1 MTEFKVN
8 PTQTRRG
15 LIILWAA
22 AMTAFLGSISLLIW
36 FLPGAIP
43 IGHTSG
49 VWTAM
54 AHDFSLGILYRPVF
68 DEFGYGGT
76 RYMPLYFILHGYMMM
91 MNPDPIITGFI
102 LSLAIVVFLD
112 VGVYLLLREI
122 GVRRMVALPLTF
134 LPHASI
140 SFQLLTLEFR
150 GDFLSTAFNIWGI
163 LFALQHFRNKSWFL
177 LTLSS
182 LSFLGALFTK
192 FTTVQG
198 IAAVLLYYF
207 LQGRKKSAVFLT
219 TLTGVL
225 GITTLIL
232 LHVWSDGRMLSN
244 FEACLFG
251 GGSLIYFLKT
261 PVWFV
266 RVIVQDPFFLIILGL
281 ATLVAIK
288 TASENLKT
296 FPYVCFWVTFAATF
310 LIFSSPGTDHNH
322 LMDLMAASLLILGV
336 QFLQSFT
343 FARLYNLSFIA
354 IVLGTLFTWIPGTI
368 SIKDHMEAL
377 GKQTR
382 ESVRYIGDRLGPNA
396 KNLMSENP
404 LVPVLLGQRAIAMDT
419 FSLRITALKSPE
431 IDRDFNRKLENHF
444 FGAVILVDYSGAPL
458 EDLEE
463 AMWNHLS
470 KGTYRFYGE
479 VHFNKGFFDRLRKYY
494 YLSFNK
500 RPFVIYEPI
509 KDQVHALDPTAPQG

>member
-1 MTEFKVN
+1 MTEFKVER
-8 PTQTRRG
+8 TQTRRS
-15 LIILWAA
+15 LIILWATA
-22 AMTAFLGSISLLIW
+22 TTAFLGSISLLIW
-36 FLPGAIP
+36 FLPGAVP

-76 RYMPLYFILHGYMMM
+76 RYMPLYFILHGYLMM
-91 MNPDPIITGFI
+91 MNPDPIITGFV

-122 GVRRMVALPLTF
+122 GIRPLIALPLTF

-150 GDFLSTAFNIWGI
+150 GDFLSTAFNIWGM
-163 LFALQHFRNKSWFL
+163 LFALQHLRNKSWFL

-198 IAAVLLYYF
+198 LAAILLYYF
-207 LQGRKKSAVFLT
+207 FQGRKKSAVFLAT
-219 TLTGVL
+219 VTGVL
-225 GITTLIL
+225 GVLALVI
-232 LHVWSDGRMLSN
+232 LHVWSQGRMLSN
-244 FEACLFG
+244 FEACLLG

-266 RVIVQDPFFLIILGL
+266 RVIAQDPFFLIIFGL
-281 ATLVAIK
+281 AALVAVK
-288 TASENLKT
+288 TASENWKT
-296 FPYVCFWVTFAATF
+296 FPYVCFGITFATTF

-336 QFLQSFT
+336 QFLQSFN
-343 FARLYNLSFIA
+343 FSRLYNLSFIA
-354 IVLGTLFTWIPGTI
+354 IVLGTLFTWVPGTL
-368 SIKDHMEAL
+368 SIKDHMEEL
-377 GKQTR
+377 GKPTR
-382 ESVRYIGDRLGPNA
+382 ESVQDIGDRLGPNA

-404 LVPVLLGQRAIAMDT
+404 LVPVMLGQRAIAMDT

-431 IDRDFNRKLENHF
+431 IDRDFNRKLENQF
-444 FGAVILVDYSGAPL
+444 FGAVILVDYSGAPP

-479 VHFNKGFFDRLRKYY
+479 VHFNKGFFNRLRKYY
-494 YLSFNK
+494 YLSFNQ
-500 RPFVIYEPI
+500 RPFVVFEPI
-509 KDQVHALDPTAPQG
+509 KDQVHAHNPTAPQG